1 MHTVLSIGSTDQYSL
16 GDRMRKNFCVS
27 TMFRIYGSGD
37 TVPEE
42 VMAID
47 PLSDESLTPGVV
59 EFTRPVVVYS
69 FRGRYHI
76 LPIYGLW
83 RVSSVYIDEIGAC
96 KIVGGG
102 KGLSVHTVPA
112 VGIHSILMVLAVY
125 LITNIFS

>member
-1 MHTVLSIGSTDQYSL
+1 M
-16 GDRMRKNFCVS
+16 S

-37 TVPEE
+37 SVPEE

-47 PLSDESLTPGVV
+47 PLSDESVMPRVV
-59 EFTRPVVVYS
+59 EFTHPVVVYS

-83 RVSSVYIDEIGAC
+83 RVSSIYIDEIGAC

-102 KGLSVHTVPA
+102 KGLSVHTLPA
-112 VGIHSILMVLAVY
+112 VGIHSILILLVIY
-125 LITNIFS
+125 LITNIIF